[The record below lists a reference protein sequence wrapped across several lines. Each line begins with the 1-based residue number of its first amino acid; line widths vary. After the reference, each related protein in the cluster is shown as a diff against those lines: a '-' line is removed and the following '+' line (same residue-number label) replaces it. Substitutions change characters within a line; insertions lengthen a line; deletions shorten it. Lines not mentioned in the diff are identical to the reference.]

1 VASYDID
8 FAGLPPLQ
16 FLVQHT
22 GAGRRSP
29 AAGQG
34 LGLASGRGAGPGLDP
49 VPQRLV
55 VHGEQ
60 RVEGEGQC
68 GPQVVA
74 QR

>member
-1 VASYDID
+1 MTALLWTLSLS
-8 FAGLPPLQ
+8 A
-16 FLVQHT
+16 
-22 GAGRRSP
+22 
-29 AAGQG
+29 G
-34 LGLASGRGAGPGLDP
+34 LGLDSGRGAGPGLDP

-60 RVEGEGQC
+60 RVDGEIQC